1 MVIKGGFKM
10 GKIFKLVMF
19 TSFFITV
26 ILAKQS
32 WAVSHDHGIGHVVAQ
47 SDKKELK
54 KALEIQWP
62 KKGEVVTAKEIE
74 VKIGVAEELKEMVGH
89 IHVYLNGKRLDHAS
103 IKEDTILLWDL
114 KDGENKLEIVL
125 SKGKSH
131 EEHAG
136 GKIIKDSVTFKV
148 KTK

>member
-1 MVIKGGFKM
+1 MQKIIKLAM
-10 GKIFKLVMF
+10 L
-19 TSFFITV
+19 TTFFITV
-26 ILAKQS
+26 ILVRQS
-32 WAVSHDHGIGHVVAQ
+32 LAASHGHDMGHVVAQ

-54 KALEIQWP
+54 KALEILWP
-62 KKGEVVTAKEIE
+62 KKGDVVSAKEIE
-74 VKIGVAEELKEMVGH
+74 VKIKIADEIKEMVGH

-103 IKEDTILLWDL
+103 IKEDTLLLWDL

-125 SKGKSH
+125 SKGEAH

>member
-1 MVIKGGFKM
+1 MS
-10 GKIFKLVMF
+10 KIFKLVMV

-26 ILAKQS
+26 ILANQS
-32 WAVSHDHGIGHVVAQ
+32 WAVSHGHSMGHVIAQ

-54 KALEIQWP
+54 KALEILWP
-62 KKGEVVTAKEIE
+62 KKGDVVSAKEIE
-74 VKIGVAEELKEMVGH
+74 VKIGVAEELKDMVGH

-103 IKEDTILLWDL
+103 IKEDTLLLWDL

-125 SKGKSH
+125 SKGESH

>member
-1 MVIKGGFKM
+1 ME
-10 GKIFKLVMF
+10 KIFKLVML

-26 ILAKQS
+26 ILFNQS
-32 WAVSHDHGIGHVVAQ
+32 WAVGHGHGMGHVVAQ

-54 KALEIQWP
+54 KALEILWP

-74 VKIGVAEELKEMVGH
+74 VKIRVAEELKNMVGH

-103 IKEDTILLWDL
+103 IKEDTLLLWDL
-114 KDGENKLEIVL
+114 KEGENKLEL
-125 SKGKSH
+125 ALAKETHDEQS
-131 EEHAG
+131 G
-136 GKIIKDSVTFKV
+136 GKLIKESVTFKV

>member
-1 MVIKGGFKM
+1 MS
-10 GKIFKLVMF
+10 KIFKLVMV
-19 TSFFITV
+19 TSFFIAV
-26 ILAKQS
+26 ILANQS
-32 WAVSHDHGIGHVVAQ
+32 WAVSHGHGIGHVVAQ

-54 KALEIQWP
+54 KALEILWP

-74 VKIGVAEELKEMVGH
+74 VKIGVAEELKDMVGH

-103 IKEDTILLWDL
+103 FKEDTLLLWDL

-125 SKGKSH
+125 SKGEAH

>member
-1 MVIKGGFKM
+1 MS
-10 GKIFKLVMF
+10 KIFKLVMV

-26 ILAKQS
+26 ILANQS
-32 WAVSHDHGIGHVVAQ
+32 WAVSHGHGMGHVIAQ

-54 KALEIQWP
+54 KALEILWP

-74 VKIGVAEELKEMVGH
+74 VKIGVAEELKDMVGH
-89 IHVYLNGKRLDHAS
+89 IHVYLNGKRLDHSS
-103 IKEDTILLWDL
+103 IKEDTLLLWDL

-125 SKGKSH
+125 SKGEAH